1 MEDIPPHSPLL
12 EKDCIWF
19 LATCPEFPAANGQ
32 GKTKTKAKE
41 SLAHAIEVLEED
53 RISDEFCK

>member
-12 EKDCIWF
+12 EQDGIWF

-32 GKTKTKAKE
+32 GKTKAEAKE
-41 SLAHAIEVLEED
+41 SLCHAIETLEED